1 MRMSDPADGAGVK
14 YPVKCRWLRPAPG
27 GSDRGWGSGEN
38 RARFVLK
45 TGLEIQ
51 LGIQLGVLRRIGI
64 DPHRDKMTAKNGYF
78 EAINTPLIPKL
89 TPLKSLF

>member
-1 MRMSDPADGAGVK
+1 M
-14 YPVKCRWLRPAPG
+14 PVAAPCSGRVRPRVG
-27 GSDRGWGSGEN
+27 GGEN

-45 TGLEIQ
+45 TGLDGQ
-51 LGIQLGVLRRIGI
+51 LDSHLGGHRHIGI
-64 DPHRDKMTAKNGYF
+64 DPHRDKMTAKNGDF

>member
-1 MRMSDPADGAGVK
+1 MSDPEDGAGVK
-14 YPVKCRWLRPAPG
+14 YPVKCRWMCPAPR
-27 GSDRGWGSGEN
+27 GSDRGWWSGEN

-51 LGIQLGVLRRIGI
+51 LGIQLGVLRHIGI
-64 DPHRDKMTAKNGYF
+64 DPHRDKTTAKNGDF

-89 TPLKSLF
+89 TPLKSLL